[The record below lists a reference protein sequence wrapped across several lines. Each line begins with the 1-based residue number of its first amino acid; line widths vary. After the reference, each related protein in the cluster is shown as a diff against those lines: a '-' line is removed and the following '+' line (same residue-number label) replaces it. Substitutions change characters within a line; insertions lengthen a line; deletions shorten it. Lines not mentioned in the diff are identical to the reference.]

1 MKILFVLKQ
10 TGYLRHFDTVVQT
23 LAHQGHEIR
32 LASQN
37 ASLTLPSTL
46 QGLPSVSI
54 TACPKKRG
62 DAWAKDVSLF
72 RRAEDYLRYLE
83 EPYTQATKLRA
94 RAFDKFIQTLSNGQ
108 RVPEPS
114 WSEIGLELTDAE
126 IRRLR
131 KFFALIED
139 TLPSD
144 TSIEDFVK
152 QQAPDALLI
161 TPLVDIGSGQSDFV
175 KSARA
180 LGIPVGMALFSWD
193 NLSTKGSVHIA
204 PDHVFVWNEVQQR
217 EAVELHGIRKKRI
230 SLTGA
235 PRFDRFID
243 LAVHDESKT
252 KRTEFCQALGLETD
266 RPIILYLCSSK
277 FVAADER
284 PFIQSW
290 IRDVRA
296 SKDPVVA
303 GANLLV
309 KTHPDLTR
317 DWRDHSEQHVS
328 WPGVEP
334 ALISTPFGEDR
345 TTVLMSKFTALQTL
359 YECLYHSDVVVGLN
373 TSAELEAGI
382 LGKPVLTLPA
392 GEGLEAGQR
401 RTLHFHYLL
410 RANGG
415 FVELASSM
423 DEHLTQLADVLAGR
437 YDTQHIQSFITS
449 FLRPQGW
456 DKSSSKILA
465 GAIVKHLGRKKKPSE
480 LLAAKNAVES
490 KGEAMNGDESTNLS
504 SAVVELDYRPH
515 RIVINAT
522 TDAERRWRARAC
534 AKEPW
539 TVEWIETSVNQDDV
553 FYDIG
558 ANVGV
563 FSLIAAVKCTKKL
576 QVVAF
581 EPGYA
586 SFAHLCDN
594 IVLNQCEGVITP
606 IPLPLSDQTGIAQ
619 FKYRSRE
626 AGQSRH
632 ALLEKT
638 RIGPGDGQSRYQQPV
653 LAMRLDDM
661 VSTFNLPKPTHLKID
676 VDGAELRVLHGAT
689 EVLRHDGLRT
699 ILIEVETAIED
710 PVVAVLRDAGFSLV
724 SRHEHGKKAKAP
736 WYGLFARVSET
747 GADSLA

>member
-10 TGYLRHFDTVVQT
+10 TGYLRHFDTVVQA

-37 ASLTLPSTL
+37 ASLQLPPTL
-46 QGLPSVSI
+46 QDLPSVSI
-54 TACPKKRG
+54 TTCPKKRG

-94 RAFDKFIQTLSNGQ
+94 RAFDKFIQTLSNGK

-144 TSIEDFVK
+144 TSIEEFVK

-161 TPLVDIGSGQSDFV
+161 TPLIDIGSGQSDFV

-217 EAVELHGIRKKRI
+217 EAIELHGIRKKRI

-252 KRTEFCQALGLETD
+252 KRAQFCQALGLETD

-284 PFIQSW
+284 PFIRSW

-296 SKDPVVA
+296 SRDPVVA

-334 ALISTPFGEDR
+334 ALISTPFGDDH

-392 GEGLEAGQR
+392 GDGLEAGQR

-456 DKSSSKILA
+456 DKSSSEIL
-465 GAIVKHLGRKKKPSE
+465 
-480 LLAAKNAVES
+480 
-490 KGEAMNGDESTNLS
+490 
-504 SAVVELDYRPH
+504 
-515 RIVINAT
+515 
-522 TDAERRWRARAC
+522 
-534 AKEPW
+534 
-539 TVEWIETSVNQDDV
+539 
-553 FYDIG
+553 
-558 ANVGV
+558 
-563 FSLIAAVKCTKKL
+563 
-576 QVVAF
+576 
-581 EPGYA
+581 
-586 SFAHLCDN
+586 
-594 IVLNQCEGVITP
+594 
-606 IPLPLSDQTGIAQ
+606 
-619 FKYRSRE
+619 
-626 AGQSRH
+626 
-632 ALLEKT
+632 
-638 RIGPGDGQSRYQQPV
+638 
-653 LAMRLDDM
+653 
-661 VSTFNLPKPTHLKID
+661 
-676 VDGAELRVLHGAT
+676 
-689 EVLRHDGLRT
+689 
-699 ILIEVETAIED
+699 
-710 PVVAVLRDAGFSLV
+710 
-724 SRHEHGKKAKAP
+724 
-736 WYGLFARVSET
+736 
-747 GADSLA
+747 

>member
-94 RAFDKFIQTLSNGQ
+94 RAFDKFIQTLSNGK

-456 DKSSSKILA
+456 DKSSSEILA

-504 SAVVELDYRPH
+504 SAVVELDYRRH

>member
-23 LAHQGHEIR
+23 LADQGHEIR

-37 ASLTLPSTL
+37 DSLKLPSTL
-46 QGLPSVSI
+46 QDLPRVSI
-54 TACPKKRG
+54 TTCPKKRG

-83 EPYTQATKLRA
+83 GPYTPASKLRA
-94 RAFDKFIQTLSNGQ
+94 RAFDKFIQTLSNGK
-108 RVPEPS
+108 RVPDPL
-114 WSEIGLELTDAE
+114 WSEIGLDLTDAE

-131 KFFALIED
+131 KFFALVED

-144 TSIEDFVK
+144 SSIEEFFK
-152 QQAPDALLI
+152 QEAPDVVLI
-161 TPLVDIGSGQSDFV
+161 TPLIDIGSGQSDFV

-180 LGIPVGMALFSWD
+180 LEIPVGMVLFSWD

-204 PDHVFVWNEVQQR
+204 PDHVFVWNEIQQR
-217 EAVELHGIRKKRI
+217 EAIELHGIRKKRI

-243 LAVHDESKT
+243 VAVRDEPKT
-252 KRTEFCQALGLETD
+252 ARAAFCQALNLEQD

-290 IRDVRA
+290 IRNVRA
-296 SKDPVVA
+296 SKDPSVA
-303 GANLLV
+303 SANLLV

-317 DWRDHSEQHVS
+317 DWRDHSEKRVS

-334 ALISTPFGEDR
+334 ALISTPFGDDH

-456 DKSSSKILA
+456 DKSSSEILA

-480 LLAAKNAVES
+480 RLAAKNADVPED
-490 KGEAMNGDESTNLS
+490 EAMNRDESTNVNS
-504 SAVVELDYRPH
+504 SVAEVDYGRH

-539 TVEWIETSVNQDDV
+539 TVEWIETSVNQGDV

-563 FSLIAAVKCTKKL
+563 FSLIAAMKCTKKL
-576 QVVAF
+576 QVVAV

-594 IVLNQCEGVITP
+594 VVLNHCEGVITP
-606 IPLPLSDQTGIAQ
+606 IPLPLSDQTGLAQ

-638 RIGPGDGQSRYQQPV
+638 KIGSGDGQSRYQQPV

-710 PVVAVLRDAGFSLV
+710 SVVAVLRDAGFSLV
-724 SRHEHGKKAKAP
+724 SRYEHGKNPKAP

-747 GADSLA
+747 GADSLS

>member
-1 MKILFVLKQ
+1 M
-10 TGYLRHFDTVVQT
+10 
-23 LAHQGHEIR
+23 
-32 LASQN
+32 AS
-37 ASLTLPSTL
+37 
-46 QGLPSVSI
+46 
-54 TACPKKRG
+54 
-62 DAWAKDVSLF
+62 
-72 RRAEDYLRYLE
+72 
-83 EPYTQATKLRA
+83 
-94 RAFDKFIQTLSNGQ
+94 
-108 RVPEPS
+108 
-114 WSEIGLELTDAE
+114 
-126 IRRLR
+126 
-131 KFFALIED
+131 
-139 TLPSD
+139 
-144 TSIEDFVK
+144 
-152 QQAPDALLI
+152 
-161 TPLVDIGSGQSDFV
+161 
-175 KSARA
+175 
-180 LGIPVGMALFSWD
+180 
-193 NLSTKGSVHIA
+193 
-204 PDHVFVWNEVQQR
+204 
-217 EAVELHGIRKKRI
+217 
-230 SLTGA
+230 
-235 PRFDRFID
+235 
-243 LAVHDESKT
+243 
-252 KRTEFCQALGLETD
+252 
-266 RPIILYLCSSK
+266 
-277 FVAADER
+277 
-284 PFIQSW
+284 
-290 IRDVRA
+290 
-296 SKDPVVA
+296 
-303 GANLLV
+303 ANLLV

-317 DWRDHSEQHVS
+317 EWRDHSEQRVS
-328 WPGVEP
+328 WPEVEP
-334 ALISTPFGEDR
+334 ALISTPFGDDH

-456 DKSSSKILA
+456 DKSSSEILA

-480 LLAAKNAVES
+480 RLTAKNADVPED
-490 KGEAMNGDESTNLS
+490 EAMNRDESTNVNS
-504 SAVVELDYRPH
+504 SVAEVDYGRH

-539 TVEWIETSVNQDDV
+539 TVEWIETSVNRGDV

-563 FSLIAAVKCTKKL
+563 FSLIAAMKCTKKL
-576 QVVAF
+576 QVVAV

-594 IVLNQCEGVITP
+594 VVLNHCEGVITP
-606 IPLPLSDQTGIAQ
+606 IPLPLSDQTGLAQ

-638 RIGPGDGQSRYQQPV
+638 KTGSGDGQSRYQQPV

-699 ILIEVETAIED
+699 ILIEVETAIEEF
-710 PVVAVLRDAGFSLV
+710 VVAVLRDAGFSLV
-724 SRHEHGKKAKAP
+724 SRYEHGKNPKAP

-747 GADSLA
+747 GADSLS

>member
-23 LAHQGHEIR
+23 LADQGHEIR

-37 ASLTLPSTL
+37 DSLKLPSTL
-46 QGLPSVSI
+46 QDLPRVSI
-54 TACPKKRG
+54 TTCPKKRG

-83 EPYTQATKLRA
+83 GPYTPASKLRA
-94 RAFDKFIQTLSNGQ
+94 RAFDKFIQTLSNGK
-108 RVPEPS
+108 RVPDPL
-114 WSEIGLELTDAE
+114 WSEIGLDLTDAE

-131 KFFALIED
+131 KFFALVEE

-144 TSIEDFVK
+144 SSIEEFFK
-152 QQAPDALLI
+152 QEAPDVVLI
-161 TPLVDIGSGQSDFV
+161 TPLIDIGSGQSDFV

-180 LGIPVGMALFSWD
+180 LEIPVGMVLFSWD

-204 PDHVFVWNEVQQR
+204 PDHVFVWNEIQQR
-217 EAVELHGIRKKRI
+217 EAIELHGIRKKRI

-243 LAVHDESKT
+243 VAVRDEPKT
-252 KRTEFCQALGLETD
+252 ARAAFCQALNLEQD

-290 IRDVRA
+290 IRNVRA
-296 SKDPVVA
+296 SKDPAVA
-303 GANLLV
+303 SANLLV

-317 DWRDHSEQHVS
+317 DWRDHSEKRVS

-334 ALISTPFGEDR
+334 ALISRSLGDDH

-456 DKSSSKILA
+456 DKSSSEILA
-465 GAIVKHLGRKKKPSE
+465 GAIVKHLGRKQKPSE
-480 LLAAKNAVES
+480 RLAAKNADVPED
-490 KGEAMNGDESTNLS
+490 EAMNRDESTNVNS
-504 SAVVELDYRPH
+504 SVAEVDYGRH

-539 TVEWIETSVNQDDV
+539 TVEWIETSVNQGDV

-563 FSLIAAVKCTKKL
+563 FSLIAAMKCTKKL
-576 QVVAF
+576 QVVAV

-594 IVLNQCEGVITP
+594 VVLNHCEGVITP
-606 IPLPLSDQTGIAQ
+606 IPLPLSDQTGLAQ

-638 RIGPGDGQSRYQQPV
+638 KTGSGDGQSRYQQPV

-710 PVVAVLRDAGFSLV
+710 SVVAVLRDAGFSLV
-724 SRHEHGKKAKAP
+724 SRYEHGKNPKAP

-747 GADSLA
+747 GADSLS

>member
-334 ALISTPFGEDR
+334 ALISTPFREDR

-456 DKSSSKILA
+456 DKSSSEILA

>member
-94 RAFDKFIQTLSNGQ
+94 RAFDKFIQTLSNGK

-456 DKSSSKILA
+456 DKSSSEILA

-504 SAVVELDYRPH
+504 SAVVELDYRRH

-563 FSLIAAVKCTKKL
+563 FSLIAAVKCAKKL

>member
-10 TGYLRHFDTVVQT
+10 TGYLRHFDTVVQA
-23 LAHQGHEIR
+23 LSHQGHEIR

-46 QGLPSVSI
+46 QELPNVSI
-54 TACPKKRG
+54 TTCPKKRG
-62 DAWAKDVSLF
+62 DVWAKDVSLF

-83 EPYTQATKLRA
+83 KPYRQATKLRA
-94 RAFDKFIQTLSNGQ
+94 RAFDKFIQTLSNGT
-108 RVPEPS
+108 RVPEPL

-144 TSIEDFVK
+144 TSIENFVK
-152 QQAPDALLI
+152 QQAPDAVLI
-161 TPLVDIGSGQSDFV
+161 TPLIDIGSGQSDFV

-180 LGIPVGMALFSWD
+180 LGIPIGMVLFSWD

-217 EAVELHGIRKKRI
+217 EAVELHGIRKKRV

-252 KRTEFCQALGLETD
+252 KRAAFCQALGLEQD

-296 SKDPVVA
+296 SKDPAVA
-303 GANLLV
+303 SANLLV

-317 DWRDHSEQHVS
+317 EWRDHSEQRVS
-328 WPGVEP
+328 WPEVEP
-334 ALISTPFGEDR
+334 ALISTPFGDDH

-437 YDTQHIQSFITS
+437 YDTRHIQSFITS

-456 DKSSSKILA
+456 DKSSSEILA

-480 LLAAKNAVES
+480 LLAAKNA
-490 KGEAMNGDESTNLS
+490 
-504 SAVVELDYRPH
+504 
-515 RIVINAT
+515 
-522 TDAERRWRARAC
+522 
-534 AKEPW
+534 
-539 TVEWIETSVNQDDV
+539 DV
-553 FYDIG
+553 P
-558 ANVGV
+558 
-563 FSLIAAVKCTKKL
+563 
-576 QVVAF
+576 
-581 EPGYA
+581 E
-586 SFAHLCDN
+586 
-594 IVLNQCEGVITP
+594 EG
-606 IPLPLSDQTGIAQ
+606 S
-619 FKYRSRE
+619 
-626 AGQSRH
+626 
-632 ALLEKT
+632 
-638 RIGPGDGQSRYQQPV
+638 
-653 LAMRLDDM
+653 
-661 VSTFNLPKPTHLKID
+661 
-676 VDGAELRVLHGAT
+676 
-689 EVLRHDGLRT
+689 EVLTRP
-699 ILIEVETAIED
+699 EE
-710 PVVAVLRDAGFSLV
+710 
-724 SRHEHGKKAKAP
+724 
-736 WYGLFARVSET
+736 
-747 GADSLA
+747 

>member
-1 MKILFVLKQ
+1 
-10 TGYLRHFDTVVQT
+10 
-23 LAHQGHEIR
+23 
-32 LASQN
+32 
-37 ASLTLPSTL
+37 
-46 QGLPSVSI
+46 
-54 TACPKKRG
+54 
-62 DAWAKDVSLF
+62 
-72 RRAEDYLRYLE
+72 
-83 EPYTQATKLRA
+83 
-94 RAFDKFIQTLSNGQ
+94 
-108 RVPEPS
+108 
-114 WSEIGLELTDAE
+114 
-126 IRRLR
+126 
-131 KFFALIED
+131 
-139 TLPSD
+139 
-144 TSIEDFVK
+144 
-152 QQAPDALLI
+152 
-161 TPLVDIGSGQSDFV
+161 
-175 KSARA
+175 
-180 LGIPVGMALFSWD
+180 MA
-193 NLSTKGSVHIA
+193 V
-204 PDHVFVWNEVQQR
+204 
-217 EAVELHGIRKKRI
+217 
-230 SLTGA
+230 
-235 PRFDRFID
+235 
-243 LAVHDESKT
+243 
-252 KRTEFCQALGLETD
+252 
-266 RPIILYLCSSK
+266 
-277 FVAADER
+277 DER

-290 IRDVRA
+290 IRNVRA

-303 GANLLV
+303 SANLLV

-317 DWRDHSEQHVS
+317 DWRDHSEKRVS

-334 ALISTPFGEDR
+334 ALINSSLGDDH

-392 GEGLEAGQR
+392 GESLEAGQR

-415 FVELASSM
+415 FVELASST

-456 DKSSSKILA
+456 DKSSSEILA
-465 GAIVKHLGRKKKPSE
+465 GKIVKHLGRKQKPSE
-480 LLAAKNAVES
+480 RLAAKAAGES
-490 KGEAMNGDESTNLS
+490 VGEIMSGDESTNVS
-504 SAVVELDYRPH
+504 SAVVDVDYGRH
-515 RIVINAT
+515 RIVITAT

-539 TVEWIETSVNQDDV
+539 TVEWIETSVNQGDV

-563 FSLIAAVKCTKKL
+563 FSLIAAMKCAKKV

-594 IVLNQCEGVITP
+594 VVLNQCEGVITP
-606 IPLPLSDQTGIAQ
+606 VPLPLANQTGLAQ

-661 VSTFNLPKPTHLKID
+661 VSTFNLPKPNHLKID

-689 EVLRHDGLRT
+689 EILRHDGLRT
-699 ILIEVETAIED
+699 ILVEVETAIED
-710 PVVAVLRDAGFSLV
+710 SVVTVLRDAGFSLV
-724 SRHEHGKKAKAP
+724 SRYEHGKKTKAP
-736 WYGLFARVSET
+736 WYGLFARVSEP
-747 GADSLA
+747 

>member
-456 DKSSSKILA
+456 DKSSSEILA

-504 SAVVELDYRPH
+504 SAVVELDYRRH

-563 FSLIAAVKCTKKL
+563 FSLIAAVKCAKKL

-747 GADSLA
+747 GADSLV